1 MSSDKCLNMLDIP
14 LISLVYEYDAESVN
28 VYTRT
33 GAGWTQLGGSRC
45 GQLCAC
51 AVRSLGWREIGQQL
65 AAGSP
70 RSHNIAI
77 NTDTCRVTV
86 RRYVTSSVFSSTL

>member
-14 LISLVYEYDAESVN
+14 LISLVYEYDAECVN

-86 RRYVTSSVFSSTL
+86 RRYGDT

>member
-1 MSSDKCLNMLDIP
+1 MYLFVKIRVTIHVFRQMFEHVGDTNTL
-14 LISLVYEYDAESVN
+14 YDAECVN

-70 RSHNIAI
+70 RGHNIAI

-86 RRYVTSSVFSSTL
+86 RRYGDT

>member
-1 MSSDKCLNMLDIP
+1 MSSDKCLNMLDT
-14 LISLVYEYDAESVN
+14 LLVSLVYEHDAESVN

-86 RRYVTSSVFSSTL
+86 RRYVTSSVFSNTL